1 MQGSILIYRNDTIK
15 NMSTETLT
23 KKLKE
28 MDQRPY
34 FQFEYDEIENELILR
49 EELEWGK

>member
-1 MQGSILIYRNDTIK
+1 MIHNSVKT
-15 NMSTETLT
+15 MSTETLT

-34 FQFEYDEIENELILR
+34 LESEYVEIENELILR
-49 EELEWGK
+49 EELEWDK